1 MSRTK
6 AINDYCKG
14 CIYDK
19 AAPGS
24 WRAQVE
30 ACTSEH
36 RCPLWP
42 YRPITIETIN
52 ANRKAG
58 KGAAV
63 EADED
68 VAEES

>member
-1 MSRTK
+1 
-6 AINDYCKG
+6 
-14 CIYDK
+14 
-19 AAPGS
+19 
-24 WRAQVE
+24 VE
-30 ACTSEH
+30 ACTSEG

-58 KGAAV
+58 KATPA
-63 EADED
+63 EADEN